1 MKRILPVLVV
11 LVLLCGCGS
20 DQEMGRAL
28 SLRERLLTSDG
39 CQFDAVITADYG
51 DEIYVFSMNCCFD
64 AEGNMNF
71 TVTDPQSIAG
81 ITGTIS
87 HAGGKLTFDD
97 QALLFQMLA
106 DGMVTPVSAPW
117 LLVKTLRSGYLS
129 SCGIDQ
135 DMLRVMIDDS
145 YESNALHLDV
155 WLDSDDIP
163 VRGEILWQ
171 GRRVLSVEVRS
182 FSYV

>member
-20 DQEMGRAL
+20 GQEMGRVL

-39 CQFDAVITADYG
+39 CRFDAVITADYG
-51 DEIYVFSMNCCFD
+51 DETYVFSMNCSFD
-64 AEGNMNF
+64 MEGNMNF

-87 HAGGKLTFDD
+87 QAGGKLTFDD
-97 QALLFQMLA
+97 QALVFQMLA

-117 LLVKTLRSGYLS
+117 LLIKTLRGGYLS
-129 SCGIDQ
+129 SCGNDQ

-155 WLDSDDIP
+155 WLDGGDVP

-171 GRRVLSVEVRS
+171 GRRVLSVEVRN